1 MCAGVNVAG
10 DVGVPSVSIEG
21 TGVIALEGVGVEVAI
36 GSGEGEPEEPGVGG
50 GVSVPVDAGV
60 GEGIDVSVAVG
71 DATVTG
77 GEPVAGLSS
86 DSELHPPIS
95 RAKKAPAVTIPNL
108 DDSPTTHPNPA
119 PRAKRGSRSSTNSE
133 CSTREIIF
141 IIRNVST
148 TVS

>member
-1 MCAGVNVAG
+1 M
-10 DVGVPSVSIEG
+10 
-21 TGVIALEGVGVEVAI
+21 EGVSVKVAV

-50 GVSVPVDAGV
+50 GVRVPVDAGV
-60 GEGIDVSVAVG
+60 GDGIDIGVAVG

-95 RAKKAPAVTIPNL
+95 KAKAAPAATIPNR
-108 DDSPTTHPNPA
+108 DGSPTTHPNPA
-119 PRAKRGSRSSTNSE
+119 PKATLEIRSFTNIE